1 MRRYEAHGGI
11 PTLDVVDLCSLFKR
25 FMRPEAAGASA
36 VYALR
41 EGHLLQAKEC

>member
-11 PTLDVVDLCSLFKR
+11 PTVDLSSLFER
-25 FMRPEAAGASA
+25 FMRQEAAGASA

-41 EGHLLQAKEC
+41 EGHILQARGC